1 VEKVS
6 VDPPKVGDMAQRLDQ
21 PGDVVETALAT
32 TLATAA
38 SAGQWGVVE
47 TLARELEARRVA
59 RAGAQRAGVIDLG
72 DEKRRRGR

>member
-1 VEKVS
+1 
-6 VDPPKVGDMAQRLDQ
+6 MAQRLDQ